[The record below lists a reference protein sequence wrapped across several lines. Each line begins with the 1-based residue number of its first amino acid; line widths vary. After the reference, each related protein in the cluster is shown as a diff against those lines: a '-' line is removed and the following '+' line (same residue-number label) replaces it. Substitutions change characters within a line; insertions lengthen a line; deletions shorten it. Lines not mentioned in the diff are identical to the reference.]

1 MLKKERLEIGKTGE
15 IKKKSLEVEPSKE
28 LDSLLEKVE
37 KKEIYLSKPVTDDQ
51 TGQVLVTAPSA
62 KQQKVVLPLDKQQMA
77 YGLKQKVDDAIRWL
91 AEWCLKLIKMNPQGV
106 ILQQA
111 QDDRTSN
118 QSTN

>member
-37 KKEIYLSKPVTDDQ
+37 KKDLYLSKPVKDDQ
-51 TGQVLVTAPSA
+51 TGQVLVTSPSA
-62 KQQKVVLPLDKQQMA
+62 QQQKIVLPLDKNDLS

-106 ILQQA
+106 ALQSNH
-111 QDDRTSN
+111 DDRTNN
-118 QSTN
+118 QSTD